1 MCFPPCSVVLRT
13 KPRKVVRDVGPP
25 KASYQPTTKGAGAG
39 KEGGGGSRSFSEVA
53 RPHSRVLPSFAPW
66 EGFPSPSLETQ
77 RPRKPNLGL
86 HLGAASAAGPTV
98 LTVVLVPVPP
108 PRHAAR
114 PRAAEP
120 SRRAGS
126 TEGTVGTPAGART
139 AARRAEG
146 PARRRTRSLGLP
158 EAQGGAAG
166 WTRRCLGA
174 PQAAGFR
181 SARNRPLTLPL
192 AAPLSRH
199 SL

>member
-25 KASYQPTTKGAGAG
+25 KASNQATTKGAGAG
-39 KEGGGGSRSFSEVA
+39 KEGGGGAGAFQKSPGHTPVCYPPSLRGQASRPLPSRPKDQGSQTSAPTWA
-53 RPHSRVLPSFAPW
+53 RPR
-66 EGFPSPSLETQ
+66 
-77 RPRKPNLGL
+77 RP
-86 HLGAASAAGPTV
+86 GPTV

-139 AARRAEG
+139 AARRAQG
-146 PARRRTRSLGLP
+146 PARRRTRSSSLELP

-166 WTRRCLGA
+166 WTRR
-174 PQAAGFR
+174 
-181 SARNRPLTLPL
+181 
-192 AAPLSRH
+192 
-199 SL
+199 